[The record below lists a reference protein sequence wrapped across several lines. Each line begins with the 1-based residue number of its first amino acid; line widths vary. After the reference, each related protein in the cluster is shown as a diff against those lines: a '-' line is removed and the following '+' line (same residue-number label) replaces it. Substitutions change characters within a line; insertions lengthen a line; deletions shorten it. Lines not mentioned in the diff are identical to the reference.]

1 MSGQER
7 TEEGQPFRV
16 IYAPPPDTT
25 HYCDIPQSA
34 YDLHR
39 RGMKPPE
46 MGDRYRV
53 QAVPPAMGGRLPVNR
68 DLVAGTHRSTPLIF
82 KRHSER
88 CRITG
93 CIRRS
98 EYLEPPV
105 GIEPT
110 TCSLRDTRQ

>member
-46 MGDRYRV
+46 MGTVIECKQCLRRWVADY
-53 QAVPPAMGGRLPVNR
+53 QSIGIWSPVHTE
-68 DLVAGTHRSTPLIF
+68 VHP
-82 KRHSER
+82 
-88 CRITG
+88 
-93 CIRRS
+93 
-98 EYLEPPV
+98 
-105 GIEPT
+105 
-110 TCSLRDTRQ
+110 